1 MKARLKNPAM
11 IVTEAMAPLMGLGKL
26 LQTSPIPAKTLG
38 LVNLR
43 VSQING
49 CAVCIDGQ
57 IKKLDETPQR
67 MAAVAVWKDAPFFSD
82 PERAALALAEAMTRL
97 ADATDRVPDAV
108 WADAT
113 RHYDEAALAWLVLDV
128 AVLNMYNRLNVS
140 TRQIAGTQDW

>member
-11 IVTEAMAPLMGLGKL
+11 IVPEAMAPLTGLGKL
-26 LQTSPIPAKTLG
+26 LQNSPIPAKTLG

-57 IKKLDETPQR
+57 IKKMEETPQR
-67 MAAVAVWKDAPFFSD
+67 MAAIAVWHDAPFFSE
-82 PERAALALAEAMTRL
+82 PERAALALAEAVTRIG
-97 ADATDRVPDAV
+97 DAPDRVPDAV
-108 WADAT
+108 WAEAA

-140 TRQIAGTQDW
+140 TRQVAGTQDW